1 MNASCVPSFVLASKS
16 TAVDKTDQVSVLME
30 LTFKWEQ
37 SDNIQ
42 VNT

>member
-1 MNASCVPSFVLASKS
+1 MSSVVLRSKN
-16 TAVDKTDQVSVLME
+16 TVVNKVDQVSVLME